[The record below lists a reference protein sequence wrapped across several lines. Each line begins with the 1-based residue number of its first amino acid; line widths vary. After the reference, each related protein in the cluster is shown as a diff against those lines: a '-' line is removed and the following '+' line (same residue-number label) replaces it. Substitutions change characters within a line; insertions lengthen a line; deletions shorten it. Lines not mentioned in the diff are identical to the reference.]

1 MAPIRWPNVR
11 PIRNDELLRGRGAKG
26 LRIAVLAE
34 FGRNLVPKLPFLA
47 AEGGPPRAPKSRGR
61 LGYSSEKDIF
71 ERKFAHPIAKRTWM
85 GEKMAD
91 IKGQNRGSADITS
104 IQAFRGPVDDRGC
117 PREKVDRG
125 FLARVRSGL
134 QSDPNCASKSLGC
147 AAGILSMD
155 ISERLWRHVLV
166 VGRDGGIQF
175 QVHRRRARSWTGHR
189 SA

>member
-1 MAPIRWPNVR
+1 MTNYCV
-11 PIRNDELLRGRGAKG
+11 EEG

-34 FGRNLVPKLPFLA
+34 FGRNLVLRLPFLA

-104 IQAFRGPVDDRGC
+104 IQAFRGPGRSD
-117 PREKVDRG
+117 
-125 FLARVRSGL
+125 ARTRTNPS
-134 QSDPNCASKSLGC
+134 
-147 AAGILSMD
+147 AGSHILSVFALPALFSPPSLIASRVEWD
-155 ISERLWRHVLV
+155 
-166 VGRDGGIQF
+166 
-175 QVHRRRARSWTGHR
+175 
-189 SA
+189 

>member
-1 MAPIRWPNVR
+1 MTPIRWPNVE
-11 PIRNDELLRGRGAKG
+11 PIRSDESLRGRGAKG

-34 FGRNLVPKLPFLA
+34 FGRNLVPRLPFLA

-104 IQAFRGPVDDRGC
+104 IQAFRGPAQRQPLEITPTWLD
-117 PREKVDRG
+117 
-125 FLARVRSGL
+125 ARTKRPKFVTRSSRFGKWLTADSTSLSEPYL
-134 QSDPNCASKSLGC
+134 QTGS
-147 AAGILSMD
+147 
-155 ISERLWRHVLV
+155 HV
-166 VGRDGGIQF
+166 
-175 QVHRRRARSWTGHR
+175 
-189 SA
+189 